1 VFAAGVML
9 ESAESI
15 SSLTMDGDI
24 AVPTWSNMSMLRLV
38 SSDDEKKIV
47 ILTSISA

>member
-1 VFAAGVML
+1 ML

-15 SSLTMDGDI
+15 SSLTIDGDI
-24 AVPTWSNMSMLRLV
+24 AVPIWLNMSMLRLV

-47 ILTSISA
+47 ILTDSSAQYIVR